1 MLWRII
7 LIFLTGMKQ
16 VVTVFIPILFLFSI
30 AYAELRMPNVFGDK
44 MVLQRDKPVK
54 LWGWAN
60 ADQEITASLAG
71 QTVRATANGNGQ
83 WAVELKPI
91 SANAR
96 GQTLVIKTGRETL
109 TYEDVLIGEVW
120 VCGGQS
126 NMEWTLRSTRD
137 ADLEIQSADSPE
149 IRFLRLPKVANL
161 RAQEDFPV
169 KSAENPEGNW
179 RQAIP
184 EQVENCT
191 GVGYYFAR
199 RLKRVLKV
207 PVGIVDVSWGGTMAQ
222 HWCSKKTLRGIKEVD
237 PYFEKFETALFEWKK
252 GGGKEGADKRYEAD
266 LKAYRKDRAKW
277 EEKMEGRAPRS
288 PNAKAYSDPAG
299 KGQPGGMFN
308 GMILPIA
315 RLSIRGVL
323 FYQGENN
330 SFTVGWKPYY
340 RTLPSVVSDWRRAF
354 GEKELPF
361 GIVQIAGW
369 SNRRG
374 MTYDMN
380 HHCNVIREIQHIVW
394 QSTPKTGLIAT
405 YDTNSNG
412 SIHPGRKM
420 PVGERSAR
428 WALAEVYGFKTDGGR
443 KTLEWMG
450 PVYESHH
457 VEGGKMVISFKE
469 ETRRGLRL
477 DQDVEVGFYV
487 AGEDQIFREARA
499 RVDGGKGTVIVWHDE
514 ISEPVAVRY
523 AFSNLPMG
531 GLMNARELPA
541 YPFRTD
547 EWPLTP
553 HQSTGSYLVKEAFGK
568 K

>member
-1 MLWRII
+1 M
-7 LIFLTGMKQ
+7 GMRPFNPL
-16 VVTVFIPILFLFSI
+16 VLLLLFLSPI
-30 AYAELRMPNVFGDK
+30 AHAELRMPKVFGDK
-44 MVLQRDKPVK
+44 MVLQRDKPVT

-60 ADQEITASLAG
+60 PDLEVEASFNG
-71 QTVRATANGNGQ
+71 QTIGATADSQGR
-83 WAVELKPI
+83 WALELKAMR
-91 SANAR
+91 ANAKSN
-96 GQTLVIKTGRETL
+96 TLVVKAGNKTL
-109 TYEDVLIGEVW
+109 TYEDILIGDVW

-137 ADLEIQSADSPE
+137 ADLELQSADSPD

-161 RAQEDFPV
+161 KAQEDFPV
-169 KSAENPEGNW
+169 KSPENPEGNW

-199 RLKRVLKV
+199 RLNRVLKV
-207 PVGIVDVSWGGTMAQ
+207 PVGLVDVSWGGTMAQ
-222 HWCSKKTLRGIKEVD
+222 HWCSKKTLRGIKEVE
-237 PYFEKFETALFEWKK
+237 PYFEKFETALNEWKK

-266 LKAYRKDRAKW
+266 LKTYREARAKW
-277 EEKMEGRAPRS
+277 EEKKEGRAPRG
-288 PNAKAYSDPAG
+288 PNAKAYSDPAQ

-330 SFTVGWKPYY
+330 SFTVGWKPFH
-340 RTLPSVVSDWRRAF
+340 RTFPSVISDWREAF
-354 GEKELPF
+354 GEKQLPF

-380 HHCNVIREIQHIVW
+380 HHCNVIREIQHLVW
-394 QSTPKTGLIAT
+394 QGTPKTGLIAT

-457 VEGGKMVISFKE
+457 VEGGKMEIGFKE
-469 ETRRGLRL
+469 ETSRGLRL

-487 AGEDQIFREARA
+487 AGDDQVFREARA
-499 RVDGGKGTVIVWHDE
+499 RVDGGKGTIIVWHDE
-514 ISEPVAVRY
+514 IPEPVAVRY

-547 EWPLTP
+547 DWPITP
-553 HQSTGSYLVKEAFGK
+553 HQSTGSYLVKEAFGQK
-568 K
+568 

>member
-1 MLWRII
+1 
-7 LIFLTGMKQ
+7 MKP
-16 VVTVFIPILFLFSI
+16 FITLVALLYALHGI
-30 AYAELRMPNVFGDK
+30 AHAELRMPNVFGDK
-44 MVLQRDKPVK
+44 MVLQRDKPLR

-60 ADQEITASLAG
+60 AGQGVEASLGG
-71 QTVRATANGNGQ
+71 QKVQGTADGKGN
-83 WAVELKPI
+83 WSLELKPMK
-91 SANAR
+91 ANGD
-96 GQTLVIKTGRETL
+96 GQTLVIKAGGDTL
-109 TYEDVLIGEVW
+109 AYKDLLIGEVW

-137 ADLEIQSADSPE
+137 ADLETQSADSPN
-149 IRFLRLPKVANL
+149 IRFLRLPKIANL
-161 RAQEDFPV
+161 KAQEDFPV
-169 KSAENPEGNW
+169 QSPENPEGNW

-184 EQVENCT
+184 GQVENCT

-199 RLKRVLKV
+199 RLHRALKV
-207 PVGIVDVSWGGTMAQ
+207 PVGLVDVSWGGTMAQ

-237 PYFEKFETALFEWKK
+237 PYFEKFESALNEWKK
-252 GGGKEGADKRYEAD
+252 SGGKEGADKRYKTD
-266 LKAYRKDRAKW
+266 LKAYKEARAEW
-277 EEKMEGRAPRS
+277 EEKKDGRSPRG
-288 PNAKAYSDPAG
+288 PNAKAYSDPAE

-308 GMILPIA
+308 GMIIPITK
-315 RLSIRGVL
+315 LSIRGVL

-330 SFTVGWKPYY
+330 SFTVGWKPFY
-340 RTLPSVVSDWRRAF
+340 RTFPSVISDWRKAF
-354 GEKELPF
+354 EEKELPF

-380 HHCNVIREIQHIVW
+380 HHCNVIREIQHLVW
-394 QSTPKTGLIAT
+394 QGTPDTGLIAT

-412 SIHPGRKM
+412 SIHPGRKL

-443 KTLEWMG
+443 KDLEWMG
-450 PVYESHH
+450 PVYESHRI
-457 VEGGKMVISFKE
+457 EGGKVMVSFKE
-469 ETRRGLRL
+469 ETHRGLRL

-487 AGEDQIFREARA
+487 AGKNKVFREARA
-499 RVDGGKGTVIVWHDE
+499 RVDGGKGTVVIWHDE
-514 ISEPVAVRY
+514 IPKPVAARY

-547 EWPLTP
+547 DWPITP

>member
-1 MLWRII
+1 MKS
-7 LIFLTGMKQ
+7 FLTVLALIK
-16 VVTVFIPILFLFSI
+16 FLSPI
-30 AYAELRMPNVFGDK
+30 AHAELRMPKIFGDK

-54 LWGWAN
+54 LWGWAK
-60 ADQEITASLAG
+60 AKQEITVSLGG
-71 QTVRATANGNGQ
+71 QTVRATADGKGQ
-83 WAVELKPI
+83 WALELKPM
-91 SANAR
+91 SANAK
-96 GQTLVIKTGRETL
+96 GQTLLVKTGRETL
-109 TYEDVLIGEVW
+109 TYKDLLIGEVW

-137 ADLEIQSADSPE
+137 ADLELQSADSPE
-149 IRFLRLPKVANL
+149 IRFLRLPKVASL
-161 RAQEDFPV
+161 KAQEDFPV
-169 KSAENPEGNW
+169 KSPENPEGNW
-179 RQAIP
+179 RQASP

-199 RLKRVLKV
+199 RLSRVLKV
-207 PVGIVDVSWGGTMAQ
+207 PVGLVDVSWGGTMAQ
-222 HWCSKKTLRGIKEVD
+222 HWCNKKTLREIKEVD
-237 PYFEKFETALFEWKK
+237 PYFEKFETALNKWQE
-252 GGGKEGADKRYEAD
+252 GGGKEGAEKRYQDD
-266 LKAYRKDRAKW
+266 LKAYQEARAEW
-277 EEKMEGRAPRS
+277 EKNKEGRAPRG
-288 PNAKAYSDPAG
+288 PNAKAYTDPAG

-315 RLSIRGVL
+315 QLSIRGVL

-330 SFTVGWKPYY
+330 SFTVGWKPFHQ
-340 RTLPSVVSDWRRAF
+340 TFPSVISDWRKAF
-354 GEKELPF
+354 GEKNLPF

-380 HHCNVIREIQHIVW
+380 HHCNVIREIQHLVW
-394 QSTPKTGLIAT
+394 QGTPKTGLIAT

-450 PVYESHH
+450 PVYESHKL
-457 VEGGKMVISFKE
+457 EGGKMVISFKE

-487 AGEDQIFREARA
+487 AGDDQVFREARA

-514 ISEPVAVRY
+514 IPEPVAVRY

-547 EWPLTP
+547 DWPITP
-553 HQSTGSYLVKEAFGK
+553 HQSTGSYLVKEAFGGK
-568 K
+568 